1 MLSYI
6 ICSVQ
11 YYCWLYDSESEHGP
25 IFLGGYSGSDKKAQ
39 DGLVKFQAAK
49 TSSS

>member
-6 ICSVQ
+6 ICSVP
-11 YYCWLYDSESEHGP
+11 YYWLYDSESQHGP
-25 IFLGGYSGSDKKAQ
+25 IIWGGYSDKKAQ

-49 TSSS
+49 TSSSSI